1 MTLLNTT
8 LPRILGACFYY
19 PPQSDTVRRL
29 WPLLPQITDL
39 FPWPHPANIARCCQQ
54 LSDISPE
61 QLEYDFSVLFEG
73 QGEMPAPPWGS
84 VYLDKENILMGA
96 STLQYREFLSTLGLA
111 SQSAIHEPEDQFG
124 LMLLALVHLIEQ
136 PHLTQQQPP
145 SAQQLPTDAAIML
158 LTEHLLPWAW
168 RYLELVKNAQLEHQV
183 YPLLAEITECYLKTL
198 QLKLGLF
205 PHPYELYR

>member
-29 WPLLPQITDL
+29 WPLLPQLKDL
-39 FPWPHPANIARCCQQ
+39 FPWPHPANIVRCCQQ
-54 LSDISPE
+54 LPDISPE
-61 QLEYDFSVLFEG
+61 QLAYDFSVLFEG

-124 LMLLALVHLIEQ
+124 LMLLAWVHLIEQ
-136 PHLTQQQPP
+136 PP
-145 SAQQLPTDAAIML
+145 SAQQQPTDAAIVL
-158 LTEHLLPWAW
+158 LTEHLLPWAY
-168 RYLELVKNAQLEHQV
+168 RYLELIKNARVEYQV

-205 PHPYELYR
+205 PHPHELYR